1 MPFLYFNAIVGYL
14 THPITRLHLV
24 PEPNIDA
31 IISLLIQLPV
41 IGIFIWYNERRD
53 SRQTARED
61 KRDEANVKER
71 EFRDKEWREY
81 LREQR
86 EQNNAAL
93 GRLADE
99 LKVIAEK
106 VAQLHGI
113 LSAHDAAS
121 KERALLSQQS
131 QNHKDR

>member
-1 MPFLYFNAIVGYL
+1 MPIAVLNILAYSLFNYQFFAPVAADNL
-14 THPITRLHLV
+14 
-24 PEPNIDA
+24 DA
-31 IISLLIQLPV
+31 IISLMIQLPV

-53 SRQTARED
+53 ARQTDRED
-61 KRDEANVKER
+61 KRDDANVKER
-71 EFRDKEWREY
+71 ELRDKEWRDY

-121 KERALLSQQS
+121 KERVMLS

>member
-1 MPFLYFNAIVGYL
+1 MPIAVLNILAYSLFNYQFFAPVAADNL
-14 THPITRLHLV
+14 
-24 PEPNIDA
+24 DA
-31 IISLLIQLPV
+31 IISLMIQLPV

-53 SRQTARED
+53 ARQTDRED
-61 KRDEANVKER
+61 KRDDANVKER
-71 EFRDKEWREY
+71 ELRDKEWRDY

-121 KERALLSQQS
+121 KERAMLS